1 MKPDTLTPETLTLNL
16 DRERERERE
25 RDQADAADEARTRW
39 VDGFEA
45 LRLEFVEI
53 GGDAPKELIDERLF
67 FYKGGHGLIF
77 IPRRLTG
84 VQDQHNKIRSG
95 S

>member
-1 MKPDTLTPETLTLNL
+1 MKPETLTPETLTLNP

-45 LRLEFVEI
+45 LRLEFV
-53 GGDAPKELIDERLF
+53 
-67 FYKGGHGLIF
+67 
-77 IPRRLTG
+77 
-84 VQDQHNKIRSG
+84 
-95 S
+95 